1 MFTTCSS
8 DLSRNW
14 QLGYNLASGITYQEF
29 KAKTKLTIE
38 GANATKIVN
47 MISKKEDID
56 MPITN
61 MTFKVLEENYNP
73 EIAIK
78 EFMSRDL
85 SQERN

>member
-1 MFTTCSS
+1 
-8 DLSRNW
+8 
-14 QLGYNLASGITYQEF
+14 
-29 KAKTKLTIE
+29 
-38 GANATKIVN
+38 
-47 MISKKEDID
+47 MISQKKNID

-61 MTFKVLEENYNP
+61 MTYKVLEENYNP

>member
-1 MFTTCSS
+1 MN
-8 DLSRNW
+8 DLVES
-14 QLGYNLASGITYQEF
+14 LIEEF
-29 KAKTKLTIE
+29 KKQVKQIKPNTKLTVE
-38 GANATKIVN
+38 GANTTKIVN
-47 MISKKEDID
+47 MISQKKNID

-61 MTFKVLEENYNP
+61 MTYKVLEENYNP